1 MREIIF
7 YRKENGRVP
16 VDEFLRELPPKLRA
30 KVAGLFINIENSD
43 LYFKMPHSKYLVD
56 DIYEFR
62 VQFAN
67 DIARVFY
74 FFIHNG
80 KIVLTNG
87 FVKKTQKTPLKEI
100 ERAKEYKKDY
110 ERSNK

>member
-7 YRKENGRVP
+7 YKRENGRVP
-16 VDEFLRELPPKLRA
+16 VVEFLKELPPKLRA
-30 KVAGLFINIENSD
+30 KVAELFDKVEKSD
-43 LYFKMPHSKYLVD
+43 LYFNMPHSRYMED

-62 VQFAN
+62 IQFAS

-74 FFIHNG
+74 FFFHKD
-80 KIVLTNG
+80 KIILTNG
-87 FVKKTQKTPLKEI
+87 FVKKTQKTPPREI

-110 ERSNK
+110 ERSN